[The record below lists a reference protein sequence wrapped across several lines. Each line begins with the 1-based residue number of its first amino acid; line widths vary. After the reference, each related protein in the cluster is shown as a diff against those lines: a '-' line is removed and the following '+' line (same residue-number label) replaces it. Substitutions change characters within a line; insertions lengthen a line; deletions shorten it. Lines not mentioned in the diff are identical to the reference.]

1 MEVFNSFHHVANL
14 LVYGKERYLRR
25 CWALRG
31 DKIQVNGGWGIVW
44 NRGGGACGVL
54 EGLGKGAGG
63 GASSSGN
70 RSIDVS
76 LGGGVD
82 E

>member
-1 MEVFNSFHHVANL
+1 M
-14 LVYGKERYLRR
+14 
-25 CWALRG
+25 
-31 DKIQVNGGWGIVW
+31 W

-54 EGLGKGAGG
+54 EGLGKGEGG
-63 GASSSGN
+63 GASSSGG

>member
-1 MEVFNSFHHVANL
+1 M
-14 LVYGKERYLRR
+14 
-25 CWALRG
+25 
-31 DKIQVNGGWGIVW
+31 W
-44 NRGGGACGVL
+44 NRGRGACGVL
-54 EGLGKGAGG
+54 EGPGKGAGG

>member
-1 MEVFNSFHHVANL
+1 M
-14 LVYGKERYLRR
+14 
-25 CWALRG
+25 
-31 DKIQVNGGWGIVW
+31 W

-70 RSIDVS
+70 RSIDVR

-82 E
+82 EERRP